1 MPTLLTDF
9 RLGYYRYNAVT
20 SKYDQGEPFTANL
33 GIPDSNLDSGFT
45 SGASAFNIEDPGRT
59 QSPVP
64 LKGSGVGPQY
74 GSGLNVNRCN
84 CPLSQS
90 EDQYQVVNNWTKIL
104 GNHSVKFGADLRY
117 ARNLRVPS
125 DVNRAGQFNFGIG
138 PTSNPSNQVGG
149 LGFATFVLG
158 DVTNYQRYAST
169 STNAKEFQK
178 RFFFYAQDTWRYT
191 PNLTLNLG
199 ASL

>member
-1 MPTLLTDF
+1 MARPAI
-9 RLGYYRYNAVT
+9 RLN
-20 SKYDQGEPFTANL
+20 
-33 GIPDSNLDSGFT
+33 
-45 SGASAFNIEDPGRT
+45 
-59 QSPVP
+59 
-64 LKGSGVGPQY
+64 GSDVGPQY

-84 CPLSQS
+84 CPVTQK
-90 EDQYQVVNNWTKIL
+90 EDQFQVVNNWTKIL

-125 DVNRAGQFNFGIG
+125 DVNRAGQLDFGTG
-138 PTSNPSNQVGG
+138 PTANQGVGG

-158 DVTNYQRYAST
+158 DVSTFGRYGST

-178 RFFFYAQDTWRYT
+178 RFFFYAQDTWRFT

-199 ASL
+199 VRYELYYPETVNGKGNGALIDMDNPNDYDRLFAGRGVRKVRQQHGV